1 MVKPTSKAWIDPL
14 VNYLKHL
21 GVKFN
26 FNTRLEKI
34 NIDENNPK
42 K

>member
-1 MVKPTSKAWIDPL
+1 MESYGKTTSKAWIDPL

-26 FNTRLEKI
+26 FNTVLKNKYR
-34 NIDENNPK
+34 
-42 K
+42 